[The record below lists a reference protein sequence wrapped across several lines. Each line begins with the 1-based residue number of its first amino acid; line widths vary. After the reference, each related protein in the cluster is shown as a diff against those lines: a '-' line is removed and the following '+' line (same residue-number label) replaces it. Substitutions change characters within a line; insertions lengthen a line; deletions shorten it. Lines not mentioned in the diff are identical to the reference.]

1 MVIKRKDASNTCYA
15 CFHLFLFFKLQW
27 IGKLVIII
35 KLIQYWLIGWF
46 MFGRLTLPW
55 QIFNTYWGNNK
66 ITELQT
72 ILQSGRERNSLT
84 YKYYIEIQTVH
95 IFTWQFSIE
104 RVSISVT
111 LKVLCKDCRL
121 RTGNC
126 HWKLS
131 PVSSLYQYIVGLHDK
146 IYLYKD
152 VLISSSFS

>member
-1 MVIKRKDASNTCYA
+1 MKDASNTCYA

-35 KLIQYWLIGWF
+35 KLIKYWLIGWL
-46 MFGRLTLPW
+46 MFGSLTFPW
-55 QIFNTYWGNNK
+55 QIFNTYSGNNK
-66 ITELQT
+66 VTELQT

-84 YKYYIEIQTVH
+84 YEYYIEIQTVH

-104 RVSISVT
+104 RVSISATVEST
-111 LKVLCKDCRL
+111 LQDRL
-121 RTGNC
+121 RTGNR
-126 HWKLS
+126 H
-131 PVSSLYQYIVGLHDK
+131 VSSLYQYIVGLHDK